1 MGSFIATRL
10 VRLVATLLAV
20 SFLTFLLVNL
30 LPGDAINALI
40 PIEAQQDQEYVAQVR
55 AEWGLDDP
63 MLVRYGRWL
72 GDAVRGDLG
81 DSIVTSRAVSSEIA
95 HRIPVTG
102 ELMIVTVVFSV
113 LLAVPLGVM
122 SAYRE
127 GSRLDQVISGGAQ
140 FALSVPGFVA
150 GLLFIYVFAM
160 KLGWFPAT
168 GWTRI
173 SNSISGNLMTVTLPA
188 LSLSVIEVAVYT
200 RVVRS
205 DLVTTLKEDYIL
217 SARSKG
223 LRDGFILFRH
233 ALRPSSLTLIT
244 VVGLNIGLLLGG
256 TVVVEFLFALPGLGK
271 RLLDAIFQRD
281 FMMVQGI
288 TVFVAMV
295 YVVVNTLVDLVYLVV
310 DPRIRKAD

>member
-1 MGSFIATRL
+1 MGTFIATRM

-40 PIEAQQDQEYVAQVR
+40 PIEAQQDREYVAQVR

-72 GDAVRGDLG
+72 GDAVQGDLG
-81 DSIVTSRAVSSEIA
+81 DSIVTSRAVSDEIK

-102 ELMIVTVVFSV
+102 ELMVVTVAFSV
-113 LLAVPLGVM
+113 LMAIPLGVL
-122 SAYRE
+122 AAWRE
-127 GSRLDQVISGGAQ
+127 GSRLDQLISGSAQ
-140 FALSVPGFVA
+140 LALSVPGFVA
-150 GLLFIYVFAM
+150 GLILIYVFAM
-160 KLGWFPAT
+160 KLNWLPAT

-173 SNSISGNLMTVTLPA
+173 SKDLVGNFRTVTLPA
-188 LSLSVIEVAVYT
+188 LSLAVIEVAVYT

-217 SARSKG
+217 SAKSKG
-223 LRDGFILFRH
+223 LKTGFILFRH

-295 YVVVNTLVDLVYLVV
+295 YVVVNTLVDLVYLIV